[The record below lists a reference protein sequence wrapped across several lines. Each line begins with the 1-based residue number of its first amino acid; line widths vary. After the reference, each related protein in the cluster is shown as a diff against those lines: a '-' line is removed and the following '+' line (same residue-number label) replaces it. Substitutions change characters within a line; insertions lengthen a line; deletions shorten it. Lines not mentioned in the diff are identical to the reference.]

1 MHRSDECEVARS
13 TRPEAS
19 LARTVTTSD
28 TAAGFGPDF
37 PQAASTPFVLGLA
50 EVASHNVVRGDL
62 APGDITVGVRAEIE
76 HLAPSPVGAELTAR
90 SRLVARRGR
99 RLFFYVEVLDGNNIV
114 ARVKHQRAVV
124 NGNRMRERLTG
135 P

>member
-1 MHRSDECEVARS
+1 MARS

-19 LARTVTTSD
+19 LSGTVTASD

-37 PQAASTPFVLGLA
+37 PEAASTPFVLGLA
-50 EVASHNVVRGDL
+50 EVASHNAVRDDL
-62 APGDITVGVRAEIE
+62 AQGDITVGVRAEIE

-99 RLFFYVEVLDGNNIV
+99 RLFFHVDVLDGNNVI

-124 NGNRMRERLTG
+124 NGARMRDRLSG